1 MRRIVTDRGAWSV
14 MIVSLAEMA
23 EPLEVLFG
31 MWTWVGPRNPVLDWH
46 AHWRHLANRVKLS
59 VCDVALRQIT
69 LTTCY
74 YCHVEHRRLLVF
86 SALTL
91 LVGRQEL
98 HQACKN

>member
-69 LTTCY
+69 LGPRNR
-74 YCHVEHRRLLVF
+74 VLDEVQILPWEGAILGERVA
-86 SALTL
+86 SK
-91 LVGRQEL
+91 V
-98 HQACKN
+98 